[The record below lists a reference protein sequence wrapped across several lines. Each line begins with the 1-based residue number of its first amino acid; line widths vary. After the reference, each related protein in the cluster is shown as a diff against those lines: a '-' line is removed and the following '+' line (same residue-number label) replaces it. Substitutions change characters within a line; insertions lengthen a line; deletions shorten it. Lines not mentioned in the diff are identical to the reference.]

1 MLVSDCC
8 VRFWGGGIVL
18 RGVLKTQFCIVVFS
32 LWAGVLGTDAN
43 GQVPA
48 WVKLSVSSE
57 AEIGVRIVLPS
68 PRQSWSFRNA
78 YAGVLGIAERV
89 SEFKAFSVSGAEVA
103 VRRIATGEYRAEA
116 DAASITYLVKLPPP
130 TPADVAHVSWLV
142 GDTGCLM
149 LADLLPEQT
158 AEVLIKFS
166 LPAGWTSQAT
176 DDHDQHGSY
185 LLTEAEH
192 GIFLVGRSLRKQA
205 KKMDGV
211 WFWFASVLDGKWTF
225 KDDTVLKVGSEVM
238 QKYLTLTGF
247 KLPRRAAVLLAPL
260 PVTTGSVKWRAE
272 TRGSTVLLLMDP
284 QAKIGNWEGQLGVIF
299 THELLHLWVPNALRL
314 QGEYDWFFEGFT
326 LYTALVTA
334 LELKYIDFD
343 EYVATLGRVYDSY
356 LSREDGVSLIDA
368 AERRWTTGN
377 SAVYDKGMLV
387 AFLYDLAIR
396 RDSGG
401 KKWLGS
407 VYKDLFS
414 GSTTQ
419 PANGN
424 EVIIRLLSSTPSG
437 AELAKSYIEGQQ
449 ELELKPLLTDRKLL
463 KSLYDR

>member
-18 RGVLKTQFCIVVFS
+18 RGVLKTQFCIAVFS
-32 LWAGVLGTDAN
+32 LWAGAFGTDAN
-43 GQVPA
+43 AQIVPM
-48 WVKLSVSSE
+48 VKVSVSPD
-57 AEIGVRIVLPS
+57 AEIRIRMEPMTR
-68 PRQSWSFRNA
+68 RQVFSFRNA
-78 YAGVLGIAERV
+78 YAGILGIAERV
-89 SEFKAFSVSGAEVA
+89 SDFKAFDDKGVEVA
-103 VRRIATGEYRAEA
+103 VSRIAPGEFRSHA
-116 DAASITYLVKLPPP
+116 DVPTISYVVKLPRPS
-130 TPADVAHVSWLV
+130 AAEVAHVSWLA
-142 GDTGCLM
+142 GETGVLM

-158 AEVLIKFS
+158 SSAALRFS
-166 LPAGWTSQAT
+166 LPAGWNVQSSAYGA
-176 DDHDQHGSY
+176 DQHGAFFT
-185 LLTEAEH
+185 LEAEKTM
-192 GIFLVGRSLRKQA
+192 FLVGRGLRNQQKQVERLWLSA
-205 KKMDGV
+205 MIAGN
-211 WFWFASVLDGKWTF
+211 WPF
-225 KDDTVLKVGSEVM
+225 KDETVVKVGAEVM
-238 QKYLTLTGF
+238 RKYLALTGF
-247 KLPRRAAVLLAPL
+247 NLRKSPVVMIAPL

-299 THELLHLWVPNALRL
+299 THELLHLWVPNALQL
-314 QGEYDWFFEGFT
+314 QGDYDWFFEGFT

-356 LSREDGVSLIDA
+356 LSREDGVSLLDA

-414 GSTTQ
+414 GATTQ
-419 PANGN
+419 PENGN

-449 ELELKPLLTDRKLL
+449 ELDLKPLLTDRKLL